1 MDEGYRN
8 LMIEMCRS
16 AQVAAEQV
24 MEYDRK
30 HNDEKGEKVA
40 ETMRADY
47 QKLED
52 KLSNKEV
59 ITKNDYLKL
68 MAAAYI
74 VSNNLQDRVNTY
86 NKVIQM
92 YKIDIIPKLGR
103 ITAESSND
111 EGCEKLAHEL
121 LQTEK
126 V

>member
-1 MDEGYRN
+1 
-8 LMIEMCRS
+8 
-16 AQVAAEQV
+16 
-24 MEYDRK
+24 
-30 HNDEKGEKVA
+30 
-40 ETMRADY
+40 
-47 QKLED
+47 
-52 KLSNKEV
+52 
-59 ITKNDYLKL
+59 